1 VSETQRDD
9 VAVPRGVPATG
20 AGALADMLAADPPPA
35 IRTATSELLDE
46 ALAEPRVHRTG
57 QEVWIDEPGKLGPGG
72 HWEVV
77 T

>member
-1 VSETQRDD
+1 MTEQTHD
-9 VAVPRGVPATG
+9 AAPRGVPATG

-46 ALAEPRVHRTG
+46 ALAAPRVPRTR
-57 QEVWIDEPGKLGPGG
+57 QEIWIEEPGRLGPGG
-72 HWEVV
+72 HWEEVV